1 MSFRTNRS
9 QTAPNQRR
17 NRVAS
22 RFTVRGHHVRLGA
35 AVALATAGVLAGCI
49 TTASSADT
57 VGTAHTAAQPHVS
70 FTASPSPAYGG
81 DAADP
86 DLLYSGGT
94 YYAFTTGTPLG
105 NHIQALTSGT
115 PASGWQPYTGGNGS
129 SALPSPPAWETTNTQ
144 TSPGVFF
151 YGGHW
156 VMFYDASANGAP
168 ADSGHSC
175 ISVATATTLN
185 PPVFT
190 DNSAAGLYCGTP
202 GVGVLDPSPF
212 VDPATGA
219 AYLLWKSND
228 GSSAAPS
235 QIWSDQL
242 SADGTSLVG
251 TARVLLTVDQP
262 ALPWETTTDDPQ
274 MVFASGTYNLLFSA
288 GDFTTASY
296 NEALTTCSGPL
307 GPCGQPAAPFLT
319 TYGSAYGPGGGSLF
333 QDASGAWWLG
343 YAAWSMPCTSYSCG
357 AVRQLYTAPID
368 LSNGLSVP
376 CNPPTSTPTGY
387 RFVASDGGV
396 FTYGNQPFCGS
407 TGSIFLNQPVV
418 GIANTADAGGYWTVA
433 RDGGIFSFG
442 DATFY
447 GSTGSIHLN
456 QPIVGMAATPSGH
469 GYWLVASDGGI
480 FSFGDATFY
489 GSTGSIHLNQPIVGM
504 AATPSGHGY
513 WLVASD
519 GGIFSYGD
527 ATFYGSTGS
536 LHLNRPIVGMAAT
549 PSGHGYWLVASDGGI
564 FSYGDATFYGSTGS
578 TRLNQPIVGMAATSS
593 GHGYWLVA
601 SDGGIFSYGDSTFY
615 GSTGSIHLNKPIVGM
630 SGP

>member
-1 MSFRTNRS
+1 MSFRTNRFH
-9 QTAPNQRR
+9 TAPNQRR

-70 FTASPSPAYGG
+70 FTASPSPAYAG

-212 VDPATGA
+212 VDPATGT

-433 RDGGIFSFG
+433 RDGGSSPS
-442 DATFY
+442 AMPP
-447 GSTGSIHLN
+447 STARRG
-456 QPIVGMAATPSGH
+456 PS
-469 GYWLVASDGGI
+469 
-480 FSFGDATFY
+480 T
-489 GSTGSIHLNQPIVGM
+489 
-504 AATPSGHGY
+504 
-513 WLVASD
+513 
-519 GGIFSYGD
+519 
-527 ATFYGSTGS
+527 
-536 LHLNRPIVGMAAT
+536 
-549 PSGHGYWLVASDGGI
+549 
-564 FSYGDATFYGSTGS
+564 
-578 TRLNQPIVGMAATSS
+578 
-593 GHGYWLVA
+593 
-601 SDGGIFSYGDSTFY
+601 
-615 GSTGSIHLNKPIVGM
+615 
-630 SGP
+630 